1 MSAAGPGG
9 GGGTA
14 PFFSTHHFKKP
25 PKLTLAYQQKLEG
38 RHQAP
43 PPHVFL
49 QILKNNLG

>member
-25 PKLTLAYQQKLEG
+25 HKLTLAFQQKLEG

-43 PPHVFL
+43 PPQVFL